1 MDNYDEI
8 LKKVSDA
15 LAKQGASPILKPADT
30 DEATLDADFPH
41 EQAESKKTADISVL
55 TEETEVAA
63 SAEKVSFVPVSTY
76 EQADEEDDDEEEIS
90 LTGWLWR
97 LCIPVIPCVGIFAYL
112 IMLCIWTFG
121 NKPEPSY
128 FRTWAKAALIA
139 TVIQIAFFL
148 VILLAVQ
155 LSGMDIIG
163 LVATFLK
170 KAL

>member
-1 MDNYDEI
+1 MENYDEM
-8 LKKVSDA
+8 LKKVSA
-15 LAKQGASPILKPADT
+15 AFAEKGAESPQT
-30 DEATLDADFPH
+30 DEATEDKSASSTERIPS
-41 EQAESKKTADISVL
+41 EGMGSSAQIESNTGESIN
-55 TEETEVAA
+55 
-63 SAEKVSFVPVSTY
+63 ST
-76 EQADEEDDDEEEIS
+76 DEGYADDEDTEQEEIS
-90 LTGWLWR
+90 LSGWLWR

-121 NKPEPSY
+121 SKPAPSY